1 MKKSDFSVVAIIYAV
16 GFAFMWM
23 TLELPE
29 AAQTYPMVLIAAL
42 LVINTCYLIHQLLN
56 YQKTRVIENDV
67 AKTFNGFLPL
77 QYFGVVICCVAYLL
91 LMEVTGYYLTT
102 LLYLVGSM
110 LFLRVPRLHILIT
123 VVSLALMTWVVF
135 TWFLKVPLPV
145 GTLFG
150 G

>member
-16 GFAFMWM
+16 GFAFVWM

-29 AAQTYPMVLIAAL
+29 AAQTYPMVLIVAL
-42 LVINTCYLIHQLLN
+42 LVINTCYLIRQLLN

-91 LMEVTGYYLTT
+91 LIEVTGYYLTT